1 MLKRDKMILESLT
14 KKYGKET
21 LRDILYESNEIIE
34 EGLIDDIKN
43 KFGKRIERTIRGN
56 NDIEYTPQNS
66 KEIYTTSDVLMLMSK
81 RFQNKFEQFIIEAS
95 RWGKEKVSNYR
106 YNQFVEHPPVM
117 YDKGK
122 FYVKIPHTGW
132 TLVDFN
138 YNRLRF

>member
-1 MLKRDKMILESLT
+1 MLKRDKMLLESLI
-14 KKYGKET
+14 KKYGKEA
-21 LRDILYESNEIIE
+21 LRDILYDSNEMLE
-34 EGLIDDIKN
+34 EGLIEDIKT
-43 KFGKRIERTIRGN
+43 KFGRRIEKTIHHN
-56 NDIEYTPQNS
+56 NDIEYTPENS
-66 KEIYTTSDVLMLMSK
+66 KEIYTTSDILILMSK